1 MKVNS
6 PMSIIRTGIHSL
18 GANVDQIQVSPD
30 TSPTLEKYIE
40 EIKNPI
46 IYTQAKDEGDSV
58 KIKKQ
63 IQMIE

>member
-18 GANVDQIQVSPD
+18 GAKVDQIQVSPD

-46 IYTQAKDEGDSV
+46 IYTQQAKDEGDSV
-58 KIKKQ
+58 KIKK
-63 IQMIE
+63 